1 MTTMTKRATLL
12 GLVLALAL
20 APEASAQIPLPF
32 FKKKKKEPAAA
43 QKPPA
48 EAPAPGASPA
58 VQAPAAGPKADS
70 GAKQP
75 DSAAPAV
82 RLQAPPPQI
91 TPSAAAGTLSPE
103 EKAALDQAI
112 QQAIAAD
119 VADDTT
125 SAHINER
132 IQRWLQVV
140 FRDPQ
145 NQVAQQRLQQAQND
159 LQTARSRALEA
170 GKADQQSTEVV
181 RSHLGAARADIN
193 AKNWASAEQHLGAV
207 LQQDPNHPEAKSLM
221 AELQRSKRMDDLKR
235 QALYIVPV
243 LVILAAG
250 LVLVVRWGA
259 KYREE
264 RQRKAEELAAKRA
277 AVLQIVDG
285 IGRGKLVTIDREKGV
300 FKIGAA
306 QGPGEDEKND
316 LVVSDSGAL
325 VSRFHCTLLRKEGDY
340 YLVDASMNGTALNG
354 KPVRR
359 GEHYR
364 LDDGDE
370 ITVAEVSRL
379 KFLHT

>member
-1 MTTMTKRATLL
+1 VPHELHAH
-12 GLVLALAL
+12 LVG
-20 APEASAQIPLPF
+20 EQI
-32 FKKKKKEPAAA
+32 
-43 QKPPA
+43 
-48 EAPAPGASPA
+48 
-58 VQAPAAGPKADS
+58 
-70 GAKQP
+70 
-75 DSAAPAV
+75 
-82 RLQAPPPQI
+82 
-91 TPSAAAGTLSPE
+91 
-103 EKAALDQAI
+103 
-112 QQAIAAD
+112 
-119 VADDTT
+119 
-125 SAHINER
+125 
-132 IQRWLQVV
+132 
-140 FRDPQ
+140 
-145 NQVAQQRLQQAQND
+145 AQQRLQQAQND
-159 LQTARSRALEA
+159 LQTARARALEA

-243 LVILAAG
+243 LIILAAG

-264 RQRKAEELAAKRA
+264 RQRKADELAAKRA

-354 KPVRR
+354 KPVKR

>member
-1 MTTMTKRATLL
+1 MRGLGTRAALVA
-12 GLVLALAL
+12 LVLALAA
-20 APEASAQIPLPF
+20 APDASAQIPLPF

-43 QKPPA
+43 AKPPA
-48 EAPAPGASPA
+48 EAPAPGAA
-58 VQAPAAGPKADS
+58 AAPQPGAAPS
-70 GAKQP
+70 

-82 RLQAPPPQI
+82 KLQAPP
-91 TPSAAAGTLSPE
+91 ALAGGAAGSLSPE

-125 SAHINER
+125 AAHINER

-145 NQVAQQRLQQAQND
+145 NQVAQQRLQQAQTD
-159 LQTARSRALEA
+159 LQAARARALEA
-170 GKADQQSTEVV
+170 GKADQQSVEVI
-181 RSHLGAARADIN
+181 RSHLGAARTDIGN
-193 AKNWASAEQHLGAV
+193 KSWTSAEQHLSAV

-221 AELQRSKRMDDLKR
+221 AELQRARRMDDVKR
-235 QALYIVPV
+235 QALYLIPV
-243 LVILAAG
+243 LVVLGAG

-264 RQRKAEELAAKRA
+264 RQRKADELAAKRA

-285 IGRGKLVTIDREKGV
+285 IGRGKLVTIDRDKGI

-306 QGPGEDEKND
+306 QGPGDDERND

-325 VSRFHCTLLRKEGDY
+325 VSRFHCTLVRKDGDY
-340 YLVDASMNGTALNG
+340 FLVDASLNGTALNG
-354 KPVRR
+354 KPVKR

-370 ITVAEVSRL
+370 ITIAEVSRL